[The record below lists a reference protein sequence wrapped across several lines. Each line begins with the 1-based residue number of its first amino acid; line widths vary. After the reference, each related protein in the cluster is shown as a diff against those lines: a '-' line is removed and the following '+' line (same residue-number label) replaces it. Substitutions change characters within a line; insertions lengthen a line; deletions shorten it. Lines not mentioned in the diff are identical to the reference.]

1 MGNSLFGG
9 LFKVTAAA
17 AAVAGIAYLFKDEI
31 KGTEAYQTLNTK
43 YDVDTK
49 LSEAAKKAKEAAY
62 VAKDK
67 AKDAAFTAKDK
78 AKEAYKKSPWAS
90 ASDEDIF
97 EDDEIVLNED
107 GVESTRDYVEIK
119 TDEAAEAVD
128 AVKEEAAEAVDAVKE
143 GAAEA
148 ADAAADTVASAVEKL
163 DDVIKSVEEQANNIE
178 ID

>member
-78 AKEAYKKSPWAS
+78 AMEAYKKSPWAS
-90 ASDEDIF
+90 TSDEDIF

-107 GVESTRDYVEIK
+107 GVEETRDYVEIK
-119 TDEAAEAVD
+119 TDEAVD
-128 AVKEEAAEAVDAVKE
+128 AVKEEAAETVEAVKE
-143 GAAEA
+143 GAADA
-148 ADAAADTVASAVEKL
+148 ADAAADKVAEAAAKL

>member
-49 LSEAAKKAKEAAY
+49 LSDAAKKAKEAAY

-107 GVESTRDYVEIK
+107 GVEATRDYVEIK
-119 TDEAAEAVD
+119 TDAAEEKVEEAVDEAKEKIGDAVTTAADKLEDILKAAEAET
-128 AVKEEAAEAVDAVKE
+128 EEI
-143 GAAEA
+143 
-148 ADAAADTVASAVEKL
+148 S
-163 DDVIKSVEEQANNIE
+163 EEIDNIE

>member
-31 KGTEAYQTLNTK
+31 KGTEAYQTLNNK

-49 LSEAAKKAKEAAY
+49 LSQAAKKAKEAAY

-67 AKDAAFTAKDK
+67 AKEAAVVAKDK
-78 AKEAYKKSPWAS
+78 AYDLKDKAKDAYKKSPWAS
-90 ASDEDIF
+90 GSDEDIF

-107 GVESTRDYVEIK
+107 GAEETRDYVEIK
-119 TDEAAEAVD
+119 TDEAAD
-128 AVKEEAAEAVDAVKE
+128 AVKEEAEKAADATSDTVKEAVD
-143 GAAEA
+143 
-148 ADAAADTVASAVEKL
+148 KL
-163 DDVIKSVEEQANNIE
+163 DDVIKSVEEQAGNTIDNIE
-178 ID
+178 LP

>member
-31 KGTEAYQTLNTK
+31 KGTEAYQTLNSK

-90 ASDEDIF
+90 TSDEDIF

-107 GVESTRDYVEIK
+107 GVEATRDYVEIK
-119 TDEAAEAVD
+119 TDEAADAVE

-143 GAAEA
+143 G
-148 ADAAADTVASAVEKL
+148 AADTVASAVEKL